1 MKTTFLKLKTAVVF
15 NTEVGRSKGA
25 EEDEENS
32 VSLCLCDKINTEAER
47 HRESHF
53 FDRINRIDKIRK

>member
-15 NTEVGRSKGA
+15 NAEVGRSKGA

-32 VSLCLCDKINTEAER
+32 VSVLRYQGGGKPELPNLG
-47 HRESHF
+47 
-53 FDRINRIDKIRK
+53 